1 MKLRGSERK
10 IQKRGPEKG
19 ARKPLKP
26 NFISL
31 LLKTSDKRRVLALIP
46 AVMVIRIFPLLSCSG
61 DKYLKPLDVG
71 YLFGS
76 SKSIFLMVVQ
86 QLVVIFVFS

>member
-31 LLKTSDKRRVLALIP
+31 LLKTSDKDEFWL
-46 AVMVIRIFPLLSCSG
+46 
-61 DKYLKPLDVG
+61 
-71 YLFGS
+71 
-76 SKSIFLMVVQ
+76 
-86 QLVVIFVFS
+86 